1 MLQSAKNDAKNA
13 IATEKAHSI
22 HRRQLSSWKILARLE
37 VMYFPK
43 KGKPAILSL
52 YKNMAIPTRGMG
64 PDFFHE
70 NTPDAPGDNILTED
84 NFMEIHRIEKIIRR
98 RPGYG
103 QRYSQKLG
111 RRIFIAET
119 V

>member
-1 MLQSAKNDAKNA
+1 MLQSAKNDAENA
-13 IATEKAHSI
+13 IATEKANSI

-37 VMYFPK
+37 VIYFPK

-52 YKNMAIPTRGMG
+52 CKIVVVQEYEYTDSRKP
-64 PDFFHE
+64 
-70 NTPDAPGDNILTED
+70 PDAPGDNILTED
-84 NFMEIHRIEKIIRR
+84 NFLEIHRIEKIVLR

-103 QRYSQKLG
+103 QRYSQKLE
-111 RRIFIAET
+111 RRNFIVEA